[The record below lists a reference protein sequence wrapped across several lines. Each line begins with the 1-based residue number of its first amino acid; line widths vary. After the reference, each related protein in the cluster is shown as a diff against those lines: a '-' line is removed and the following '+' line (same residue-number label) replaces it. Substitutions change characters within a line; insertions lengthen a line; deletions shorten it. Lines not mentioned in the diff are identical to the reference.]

1 MSPTTHL
8 PNVNSNPNS
17 VESSNSTA
25 NIFLGGVRRSW
36 MLNAANCSSS
46 LSCHSEL
53 PDGSATTAP
62 SDKVVTDTDAAAA
75 AAAGRT
81 RQQGMRESSSLR
93 VLPVPSQSQE
103 NAASVTTAAAA
114 PLPPQSQPN
123 VMSPVTPG
131 HAQQQFQQQ
140 SPISQD
146 SSWHV
151 VSDRAGP
158 DPPLAATA
166 TTTVVSRR
174 SASRTLQ
181 TPIVV
186 PSPIY
191 DSSSNIV
198 NRNGASPSVTSF
210 PSPHTVGPAPL
221 PHQPQVGAAVS
232 TSSPV
237 GVGAVNI
244 IAGNP
249 TRAGHQRE
257 RSNISLQLQR
267 RDSHASHSHSPALS
281 PAFPPSA
288 ASPRQQMVQPPNT
301 SRRNPFHNPLL
312 DDAFYEQ
319 SLRTLENFQHQLKQ
333 RDCLGNVEQPRTQL
347 LYQAC
352 AERDP
357 MFLAIHQV
365 YCLHSLAPQE
375 FFQLPG
381 YSVPQEC
388 GLDVIRRLLVENSRV
403 SGGFLRWSAQFPAPL
418 AGLIQ
423 SSRYGQAVE
432 QAGQCLR
439 LLGEKWPMYVKEV
452 RKREFPPLVDELVK
466 NFGITSGALAYTV
479 FLSTCRTLPG
489 SKSEEHLKAVWEL
502 DLRYYQQRCASP
514 RLVSN
519 AQIQEETQKVV
530 QAYRSVCA
538 AAVTHQPGPPPN
550 LPYGPMSIGSERD
563 SMLHPVARPTS
574 TGSPQ
579 VRNPQMTLP
588 LPNQPGPLVS
598 QGTMSTH
605 SHSLPVAMASRGA
618 SVPHSVTRLSGPSI
632 SPPIYPEVAS
642 PTSYQFVPPTA
653 RMPANAPSSH
663 RSAPIA
669 HSRRSSWTN
678 GAPTTPHTYTFQ
690 LSDPMSRATGAP
702 TQATVPPMVYPSQI
716 AHPPPG
722 GRIPSMQ
729 PAVQVPRQVTAG
741 PPQLELRN
749 NGAGPSMQPVNL
761 RHHTQPPP
769 SPLSQRPPRPHP
781 PPVLLLPP
789 PGSHPLNTIPPQPL
803 RDSLHQ
809 VHLRDPHNYLLSR
822 GPAGEKEMELFQY
835 LSSFAVPPT
844 PLGREQCAFHW
855 RFNLSKHNLDQFPK
869 SRSAGIGQ
877 RSLRFYSSGNLVYR
891 LRCIKM
897 PSATS
902 EVVESMW
909 SVAESVWPSVFYV
922 HVNGVELFV
931 RRRVHNGKDLPL
943 DITDHLREGDNAVSL
958 HFIRSSAEANDML
971 YAMGVEVLEVSDLV
985 RAFSLAQALPAS
997 ECREQICQR
1006 VSSSLQDDEVSVVSD
1021 HLSINLVDPFTARI
1035 FSRPVRGRS
1044 CKHQDCFDHLTWIQ
1058 TRASKSG
1065 KRSLKNDWKCPICG
1079 QDARPQQLVID
1090 GYLQEVRA
1098 ELARTNRLEGAKA
1111 ILIKADGSWE
1121 LKSESDAPPS
1131 SEGGP
1136 ENTGER
1142 VPSKRKAPEPSNH
1155 SPAPATQ
1162 RPKSERT
1169 NSMNGPVN
1177 DTHPPEVITL
1187 D

>member
-1 MSPTTHL
+1 MSPTPHL

-25 NIFLGGVRRSW
+25 SIFLGGVRRSW
-36 MLNAANCSSS
+36 MLNAANSSS
-46 LSCHSEL
+46 SFSGHSEL
-53 PDGSATTAP
+53 PDDSATATP
-62 SDKVVTDTDAAAA
+62 SNNGVAVSATDAA

-93 VLPVPSQSQE
+93 VLLVPSQSHEE
-103 NAASVTTAAAA
+103 NAAPGTTSAAA
-114 PLPPQSQPN
+114 PPSQPQSQPN
-123 VMSPVTPG
+123 VISPVTPG

-140 SPISQD
+140 SPVSRG
-146 SSWHV
+146 SPGHV
-151 VSDRAGP
+151 ISDRARP
-158 DPPLAATA
+158 DPSLAATA
-166 TTTVVSRR
+166 TTTTVVSRPF
-174 SASRTLQ
+174 ASRTLH

-186 PSPIY
+186 PSPIH
-191 DSSSNIV
+191 DSSSNV
-198 NRNGASPSVTSF
+198 VTYNGASPSVAAF
-210 PSPHTVGPAPL
+210 PSPRTVGPAPL
-221 PHQPQVGAAVS
+221 PHQPQIGTAVPI
-232 TSSPV
+232 SSPAEV
-237 GVGAVNI
+237 EAANLI
-244 IAGNP
+244 TGNP
-249 TRAGHQRE
+249 TRAGHQWG

-267 RDSHASHSHSPALS
+267 RDSLASHSHSPALS

-288 ASPRQQMVQPPNT
+288 ASPRQQMVQPPSA

-319 SLRTLENFQHQLKQ
+319 SLKTIENFQNQLKQ

-357 MFLAIHQV
+357 LFLAIHQV

-381 YSVPQEC
+381 YTVLQEC
-388 GLDVIRRLLVENSRV
+388 GLDVIRRLLVENNRV

-418 AGLIQ
+418 IGLIQ

-452 RKREFPPLVDELVK
+452 RKREFPPLVEELVK
-466 NFGITSGALAYTV
+466 NFGITSGPLAYTV

-502 DLRYYQQRCASP
+502 DLRYYQQRCASS

-519 AQIQEETQKVV
+519 AQVHEETQKVV
-530 QAYRSVCA
+530 QAYRSVPA
-538 AAVTHQPGPPPN
+538 PDGTHQSGPSPS
-550 LPYGPMSIGSERD
+550 LSHGPTSIGEP
-563 SMLHPVARPTS
+563 MVHLVARPTS

-588 LPNQPGPLVS
+588 LPSQPGPWVS

-605 SHSLPVAMASRGA
+605 SHPLPVMMTSRGG
-618 SVPHSVTRLSGPSI
+618 SVPHSVTRSSGA
-632 SPPIYPEVAS
+632 PIPQPVNPEVAS
-642 PTSYQFVPPTA
+642 PTSYQLVPPTA
-653 RMPANAPSSH
+653 RMPANASGSYP
-663 RSAPIA
+663 SAPV
-669 HSRRSSWTN
+669 HSRRSSWIN
-678 GAPTTPHTYTFQ
+678 GAPTTPHTYTLQ
-690 LSDPMSRATGAP
+690 VSDPMSRATGAP
-702 TQATVPPMVYPSQI
+702 AQAAVPPMVYPSQI
-716 AHPPPG
+716 AHPPLG
-722 GRIPSMQ
+722 DRIPSMQ
-729 PAVQVPRQVTAG
+729 PAVQGPRQVPAR
-741 PPQLELRN
+741 PPRLELRN
-749 NGAGPSMQPVNL
+749 NGVGPSGQPVNL
-761 RHHTQPPP
+761 RHHAQPPH
-769 SPLSQRPPRPHP
+769 SPVSQRPPRPYP
-781 PPVLLLPP
+781 PPTLLLPL
-789 PGSHPLNTIPPQPL
+789 PGSHPLHTIPPQPL
-803 RDSLHQ
+803 RDALHQ

-855 RFNLSKHNLDQFPK
+855 KFTLSKDNLDQFPK

-877 RSLRFYSSGNLVYR
+877 RSFRFYSSGNRVYR

-897 PSATS
+897 PSAAS
-902 EVVESMW
+902 EVAETMW
-909 SVAESVWPSVFYV
+909 SVTESVWPSVFYV

-931 RRRVHNGKDLPL
+931 RRRMHNGKDLPL
-943 DITDHLREGDNAVSL
+943 DVTDHLREGDNMISL
-958 HFIRSSAEANDML
+958 HFIRSPAEANDML
-971 YAMGVEVLEVSDLV
+971 YAMGVEVLEISDLV
-985 RAFSLAQALPAS
+985 RAFSLAHALPAS

-1006 VSSSLQDDEVSVVSD
+1006 LSSNSQDDEVSVVSD

-1044 CKHQDCFDHLTWIQ
+1044 CRHRDCFDHLTWIQ

-1079 QDARPQQLVID
+1079 RDARPQQLVID

-1121 LKSESDAPPS
+1121 LKSESDAQPS
-1131 SEGGP
+1131 SERGLD
-1136 ENTGER
+1136 NTGER
-1142 VPSKRKAPEPSNH
+1142 VPSKRKASEPSNH

-1169 NSMNGPVN
+1169 NSVNGPVSN
-1177 DTHPPEVITL
+1177 THPTEVITL

>member
-53 PDGSATTAP
+53 PDDSATTAP
-62 SDKVVTDTDAAAA
+62 SDKVVAVSAADTDTD

-114 PLPPQSQPN
+114 PTPPQSQPN

-158 DPPLAATA
+158 DPPLPATA

-191 DSSSNIV
+191 DSSSNVV
-198 NRNGASPSVTSF
+198 NRNGASPSVTAF
-210 PSPHTVGPAPL
+210 LSPRTVGPAPL

-237 GVGAVNI
+237 GVGAVNL

-288 ASPRQQMVQPPNT
+288 ASPRQQLVQPPNI

-319 SLRTLENFQHQLKQ
+319 SLRTLENFQNQLKQ

-418 AGLIQ
+418 VGLIQ

-550 LPYGPMSIGSERD
+550 LPYGPMS
-563 SMLHPVARPTS
+563 
-574 TGSPQ
+574 
-579 VRNPQMTLP
+579 
-588 LPNQPGPLVS
+588 
-598 QGTMSTH
+598 
-605 SHSLPVAMASRGA
+605 
-618 SVPHSVTRLSGPSI
+618 
-632 SPPIYPEVAS
+632 
-642 PTSYQFVPPTA
+642 
-653 RMPANAPSSH
+653 
-663 RSAPIA
+663 
-669 HSRRSSWTN
+669 
-678 GAPTTPHTYTFQ
+678 
-690 LSDPMSRATGAP
+690 
-702 TQATVPPMVYPSQI
+702 
-716 AHPPPG
+716 
-722 GRIPSMQ
+722 
-729 PAVQVPRQVTAG
+729 
-741 PPQLELRN
+741 
-749 NGAGPSMQPVNL
+749 
-761 RHHTQPPP
+761 
-769 SPLSQRPPRPHP
+769 
-781 PPVLLLPP
+781 
-789 PGSHPLNTIPPQPL
+789 
-803 RDSLHQ
+803 
-809 VHLRDPHNYLLSR
+809 
-822 GPAGEKEMELFQY
+822 
-835 LSSFAVPPT
+835 
-844 PLGREQCAFHW
+844 LGR
-855 RFNLSKHNLDQFPK
+855 
-869 SRSAGIGQ
+869 Q
-877 RSLRFYSSGNLVYR
+877 RSFRFYSSGNLVYR

-902 EVVESMW
+902 EVVESVW

-943 DITDHLREGDNAVSL
+943 DITDHLREGENTVSL

-971 YAMGVEVLEVSDLV
+971 YAMGVEILEVSDLA
-985 RAFSLAQALPAS
+985 RAFSLAQALLAS

-1136 ENTGER
+1136 DTTGER

-1177 DTHPPEVITL
+1177 NTHPPEVITL